1 MVRAKPQLSL
11 EARRNLAMS
20 IKALALTANNAA
32 LYLATCALIGTGLLL
47 ELRLDAEDG
56 ARRLFGIGTD
66 DWGEVHIAVALTFV
80 SLAILH
86 LVLNW
91 TWIKAA
97 LAKARLAY
105 GVLVAGF
112 GLIAVLLLWPGET
125 SWFGALFD

>member
-1 MVRAKPQLSL
+1 
-11 EARRNLAMS
+11 MS
-20 IKALALTANNAA
+20 IKALALTANNAV

-47 ELRLDAEDG
+47 ELRMDEENG
-56 ARRLFGIGTD
+56 ARRLFGMGTD

-91 TWIKAA
+91 AWIKAA

-112 GLIAVLLLWPGET
+112 GMIAVLLLWPAET
-125 SWFGALFD
+125 SWLRELFH